1 MLEAVVAHHEVSALG
16 VDHGGLGVETDFA
29 PLEVVLMT
37 VLGLESEFYFILIVD
52 QHGGQHF
59 E

>member
-1 MLEAVVAHHEVSALG
+1 MLEAVVAHHEVSTLG
-16 VDHGGLGVETDFA
+16 VDHGGLSVETDFT
-29 PLEVVLMT
+29 PLEVVLMA
-37 VLGLESEFYFILIVD
+37 VFGLESEFYFILIVD